1 MNRKLKKIVLLVL
14 ILFISIGFAVLTANF
29 SLTTNLSFRENTW
42 DVHFENAKVL
52 DSSTALNNS
61 VTLDT
66 NNKTSISFETTLA
79 KPSDYIDFSFYVVNN
94 GTIDAQLN
102 SITTTLTTEQQ
113 EYITYNIT
121 YDLNNTAVANND
133 YLYRG
138 QSRKIN
144 VHFEYKYDVENFYSG
159 EAISPTI
166 TFKYIQPQS
175 SNTTVWNY
183 EYSGT
188 EQYFIVPKTGTY
200 KLEVWG
206 SQGGVGSPSLSGGYG
221 GYSTGKIVLNK
232 NNVLNIVVGGQGEVI
247 VTSATNYQAT
257 GGYNGGGNSNSGYID
272 RLVTGGGGATHIAL
286 EKGELYELASKT
298 DKVIIVAGGGS
309 GAWGYLES
317 YQSKTG
323 HGGGYI
329 GVEGMTSSGAS
340 YPGAVSGGTQTG
352 PGELGTRYGT
362 FGKAAVNSETSGRG
376 FCGAG
381 GGWYG
386 GNSRTYAAGGGS
398 GYIGYSDLTDK
409 IMYCYDCQSSEN
421 EEDETNIKTRSTT
434 NVSSTP
440 TSNYAKMGNGF
451 AKITFIG

>member
-14 ILFISIGFAVLTANF
+14 ILFISIGFAVLTANL

-42 DVHFENAKVL
+42 DVHFENAEVM

-121 YDLNNTAVANND
+121 YDLDNTAVANND

-206 SQGGVGSPSLSGGYG
+206 SQGGVYDASIYGGYG

-232 NNVLNIVVGGQGEVI
+232 NNVLNIVVGGQGEVLI
-247 VTSATNYQAT
+247 TGEARKDAY
-257 GGYNGGGNSNSGYID
+257 GGYNGGGDTSSGMND
-272 RLVTGGGGATHIAL
+272 RIVTGGGGATHIAL
-286 EKGELYELASKT
+286 EKGELYELESKT
-298 DKVIIVAGGGS
+298 DKAIIVAGGGS
-309 GAWGYLES
+309 GAWKMINAN
-317 YQSKTG
+317 YQEVLG

-329 GVEGMTSSGAS
+329 GNSGES
-340 YPGAVSGGTQTG
+340 NNFGGYNELIVSGGTQNG
-352 PGELGTRYGT
+352 PGALGQRFGS
-362 FGKAAVNSETSGRG
+362 FGKAAVNASASG

-386 GNSRTYAAGGGS
+386 GNSKTYGAGGGS

-409 IMYCYDCQSSEN
+409 IMYCYDCQESTSED
-421 EEDETNIKTRSTT
+421 DETNIKTRSTT

-451 AKITFIG
+451 ARITFIG

>member
-1 MNRKLKKIVLLVL
+1 MNKKLKKIVLLVL
-14 ILFISIGFAVLTANF
+14 ILFISIGFAVLTANLN
-29 SLTTNLSFRENTW
+29 LTTNLSFRENTW
-42 DVHFENAKVL
+42 DVHFENAEVMY
-52 DSSTALNNS
+52 SSTALNNS

-66 NNKTSISFETTLA
+66 NNKTSISFETTLV

-121 YDLNNTAVANND
+121 YDLDNTAVANND

-144 VHFEYKYDVENFYSG
+144 VHFEYKYDVDNFYSG

-200 KLEVWG
+200 KLETWG
-206 SQGGVGSPSLSGGYG
+206 AQGGTINETSRGGYG
-221 GYSTGKIVLNK
+221 GYSTGQINLNK
-232 NNVLNIVVGGQGEVI
+232 NDKLFINVGGQGEYRVLTEDNKI
-247 VTSATNYQAT
+247 AL
-257 GGYNGGGNSNSGYID
+257 GGYNGGGSGSSGYAQ
-272 RLVTGGGGATHIAL
+272 RQVCGGGGATHIATASGVLSSL
-286 EKGELYELASKT
+286 ESNKNSIL
-298 DKVIIVAGGGS
+298 IVSGGGAGSWNWLSSSYAKES
-309 GAWGYLES
+309 GS
-317 YQSKTG
+317 
-323 HGGGYI
+323 GGGYI
-329 GVEGMTSSGAS
+329 GNNGKNSSNKIA
-340 YPGAVSGGTQTG
+340 YGGTQSPT
-352 PGELGTRYGT
+352 EISSSENNLGG
-362 FGKAAVNSETSGRG
+362 FGVGSYRFIAGHA
-376 FCGAG
+376 GAG
-381 GGWYG
+381 GGYYG
-386 GNSRTYAAGGGS
+386 GNSVQFAAAGGS
-398 GYIGYSDLTDK
+398 GYIGNISLTEK
-409 IMYCYDCQSSEN
+409 IMYCYNCQEST
-421 EEDETNIKTRSTT
+421 EEADETNIKTRSTT